1 MAKSKQIQIELV
13 RSLIGSKKDQIATAH
28 ALGLHKIGD
37 VAVQPDIPATQGKV
51 RKISHLIKVSEAT
64 QGGAK

>member
-1 MAKSKQIQIELV
+1 MADTMIQVKLV

-37 VAVQPDIPATQGKV
+37 EAIHPDNAATQGKV
-51 RKISHLIKVSEAT
+51 RKLAHLVEVSEAT
-64 QGGAK
+64 QGGAN